1 MQLIDKF
8 NNKTELVG
16 IFGHPLKHS
25 FSPQIHNTSFEALG
39 MNYIY
44 LPFDIP
50 ASNLKSALKGAVALG
65 IKGMNITLP
74 HKEKIVEYLQDV
86 SEEASVIGSV
96 NTVVNENGVL
106 HGYNTDV
113 KGIIETLNDYKE
125 TIKETDVT
133 IIGAGGAAR
142 SVVYSL
148 IRHFK
153 VNSINIINRTHQKA
167 ESLKE
172 YFSTKMLFDN
182 IKAFELVPPDLTDVF
197 RNSKMIINTTSVG
210 MYPEMDDAITSIK
223 ECFHEE
229 QIVFDVIYNP
239 LQTKLLK
246 MAASKGA
253 ETISGLK
260 MFIEQAAASFELWT
274 NEKMPADIIYAKLKD
289 ELLNGK
295 EGV

>member
-182 IKAFELVPPDLTDVF
+182 IKAYELVPPDLTDVF
-197 RNSKMIINTTSVG
+197 RNSKLIINTTSVG
-210 MYPEMDDAITSIK
+210 MYPEMDDAITSI
-223 ECFHEE
+223 EESFHKE

-260 MFIEQAAASFELWT
+260 MFVEQAAASFELWT
-274 NEKMPADIIYAKLKD
+274 NEKMPSDIIYSKLKE
-289 ELLNGK
+289 ELINGK